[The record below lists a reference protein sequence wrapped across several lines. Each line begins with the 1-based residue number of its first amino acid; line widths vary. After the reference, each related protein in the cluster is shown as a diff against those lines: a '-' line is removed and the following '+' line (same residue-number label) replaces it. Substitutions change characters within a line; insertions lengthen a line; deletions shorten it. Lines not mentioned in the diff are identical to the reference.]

1 MYLFFLRLDEEKEA
15 VEVESELLLTD
26 CIKSC
31 FITSHFF
38 SLNKT
43 RIETIKPTNLTR
55 LKILIPRQRL
65 NIPPAFEK
73 NICAVIDSV
82 SAIVL

>member
-38 SLNKT
+38 SLM
-43 RIETIKPTNLTR
+43 
-55 LKILIPRQRL
+55 LKL
-65 NIPPAFEK
+65 
-73 NICAVIDSV
+73 
-82 SAIVL
+82 